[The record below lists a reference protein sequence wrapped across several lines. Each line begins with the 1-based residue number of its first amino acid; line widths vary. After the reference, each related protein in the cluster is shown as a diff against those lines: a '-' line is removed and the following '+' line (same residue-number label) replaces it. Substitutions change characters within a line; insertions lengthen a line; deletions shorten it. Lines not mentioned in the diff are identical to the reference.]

1 MAAVDPFG
9 GRGVADLRDI
19 VQLVEEDLAR
29 VEEIFEAQFRSDVG
43 LVGEIG
49 RYIREGGGKRIRPAL
64 LLLACRLC
72 GYRGERAITLASV
85 VEFIH
90 TATLLHDDIID
101 EATVRRGKRSVN
113 SRWGNDITVLLGDFL
128 YTKSMSMALSQDN
141 LPILRLLSDVTLRMI
156 EGELLEIE
164 RNGDLRMSE
173 AQHLDIIRRKTAD
186 LFAACMSIG
195 AILGDVRRGAQRRA
209 LTSYGLNLGI
219 CFQMVDDLLDFTA
232 DEKVLGKPV
241 QQRPARGQAHPAR
254 HLPASEGGI
263 GGREDG
269 VARPG
274 RPRVRARVTRGPAPA
289 GPRARRPRGRARP
302 RRPLRGSGPQ
312 GPGRVRALA
321 LPRSAGGPARLHPR
335 PRSLGNSATPRPLR
349 ARVNRRLAA
358 GHLCPRTAQVRLGR
372 PFTLSVSVPLSRD
385 MR

>member
-1 MAAVDPFG
+1 MAAVDPLG

-19 VQLVEEDLAR
+19 IQLVEEDLAR

-72 GYRGERAITLASV
+72 GYRGDRAITLASV

-195 AILGDVRRGAQRRA
+195 AILGEVNDEKRKA

-241 QQRPARGQAHPAR
+241 NNDLREGKLTLPVIFLLRKAGSAGEKTVSHVLADRGF
-254 HLPASEGGI
+254 E
-263 GGREDG
+263 
-269 VARPG
+269 
-274 RPRVRARVTRGPAPA
+274 RVTREELL
-289 GPRARRPRGRARP
+289 RLAREHGA
-302 RRPLRGSGPQ
+302 LEEA
-312 GPGRVRALA
+312 RALA
-321 LPRSAGGPARLHPR
+321 ARYAEAARKDLAVFDRSPFREALAVLPD
-335 PRSLGNSATPRPLR
+335 
-349 ARVNRRLAA
+349 
-358 GHLCPRTAQVRLGR
+358 
-372 PFTLSVSVPLSRD
+372 FILSRD
-385 MR
+385 H

>member
-1 MAAVDPFG
+1 MAAVDPLG

-19 VQLVEEDLAR
+19 IQLVEEDLAR

-72 GYRGERAITLASV
+72 GYRGERAITPASV

-164 RNGDLRMSE
+164 GNGDLRMSE
-173 AQHLDIIRRKTAD
+173 GQHLDIIRRKTAD
-186 LFAACMSIG
+186 LFSACMSIG
-195 AILGDVRRGAQRRA
+195 AILGDVGEEKRSA

-241 QQRPARGQAHPAR
+241 NNDLREGKLTLPVIFMLRKAGPAGERTVSHVLADRGFER
-254 HLPASEGGI
+254 VS
-263 GGREDG
+263 REDLLRL
-269 VARPG
+269 AREHG
-274 RPRVRARVTRGPAPA
+274 ALEEA
-289 GPRARRPRGRARP
+289 
-302 RRPLRGSGPQ
+302 
-312 GPGRVRALA
+312 RALA
-321 LPRSAGGPARLHPR
+321 ARYAEAARKDLAVFERSPFREALAVLPD
-335 PRSLGNSATPRPLR
+335 
-349 ARVNRRLAA
+349 
-358 GHLCPRTAQVRLGR
+358 
-372 PFTLSVSVPLSRD
+372 FILSRD
-385 MR
+385 H

>member
-1 MAAVDPFG
+1 VAAVDPLG

-19 VQLVEEDLAR
+19 IQLVEEDLAR

-72 GYRGERAITLASV
+72 GYRGDRAITLASV

-195 AILGDVRRGAQRRA
+195 AILGDVNDEKRKA

-241 QQRPARGQAHPAR
+241 NNDLREGKLTLPVIFLLRKAGSAGEKTVSHVLADRGF
-254 HLPASEGGI
+254 E
-263 GGREDG
+263 
-269 VARPG
+269 
-274 RPRVRARVTRGPAPA
+274 RVTREELL
-289 GPRARRPRGRARP
+289 RLAREHGA
-302 RRPLRGSGPQ
+302 LEEA
-312 GPGRVRALA
+312 RALA
-321 LPRSAGGPARLHPR
+321 ARYAEAARKDLAVFDRSPFREALAVLPD
-335 PRSLGNSATPRPLR
+335 
-349 ARVNRRLAA
+349 
-358 GHLCPRTAQVRLGR
+358 
-372 PFTLSVSVPLSRD
+372 FILSRD
-385 MR
+385 H

>member
-1 MAAVDPFG
+1 MATAGRLG
-9 GRGVADLRDI
+9 GRGVADLKDI
-19 VQLVEEDLAR
+19 VSLIEDDLAKVEELF
-29 VEEIFEAQFRSDVG
+29 EEQIRSDVRM
-43 LVGEIG
+43 VGEIG
-49 RYIREGGGKRIRPAL
+49 RYIRGGGGKRIRPAL
-64 LLLACRLC
+64 LLLACRVC
-72 GYRGERAITLASV
+72 GYRGDRAITLASV

-195 AILGDVRRGAQRRA
+195 AILGDVSEDKRRA

-241 QQRPARGQAHPAR
+241 NNDLREGKLTLPVIFLLRKAGAAGEKTVSHVLADRGFER
-254 HLPASEGGI
+254 VS
-263 GGREDG
+263 REDLLRL
-269 VARPG
+269 AREHG
-274 RPRVRARVTRGPAPA
+274 ALEEA
-289 GPRARRPRGRARP
+289 
-302 RRPLRGSGPQ
+302 
-312 GPGRVRALA
+312 RALA
-321 LPRSAGGPARLHPR
+321 ARYAEAARKDLAVFERS
-335 PRSLGNSATPRPLR
+335 
-349 ARVNRRLAA
+349 
-358 GHLCPRTAQVRLGR
+358 
-372 PFTLSVSVPLSRD
+372 PFREALSVLPDFILSRD
-385 MR
+385 H

>member
-1 MAAVDPFG
+1 MAAVDPLG

-19 VQLVEEDLAR
+19 IQLVEEDLAR

-173 AQHLDIIRRKTAD
+173 AQHVDIIRRKTAD
-186 LFAACMSIG
+186 LFAACLSIG
-195 AILGDVRRGAQRRA
+195 ATLGEVGEEKRRA

-241 QQRPARGQAHPAR
+241 NNDLREGKLT
-254 HLPASEGGI
+254 LPVIYLLRKAGAAGTQTASG
-263 GGREDG
+263 
-269 VARPG
+269 AG
-274 RPRVRARVTRGPAPA
+274 RPRLRPGQPRGPAAP
-289 GPRARRPRGRARP
+289 GSRARRAGRGAGLGRAL
-302 RRPLRGSGPQ
+302 RRRRPQ
-312 GPGRVRALA
+312 GPGRLRPDAV
-321 LPRSAGGPARLHPR
+321 PRSARGPARLHPR
-335 PRSLGNSATPRPLR
+335 PRSLGRPTVTSSGEPWP
-349 ARVNRRLAA
+349 A
-358 GHLCPRTAQVRLGR
+358 
-372 PFTLSVSVPLSRD
+372 
-385 MR
+385 

>member
-1 MAAVDPFG
+1 VAAVDPLG

-19 VQLVEEDLAR
+19 IQLVEEDLAR

-72 GYRGERAITLASV
+72 GYRGDRAITLASV

-195 AILGDVRRGAQRRA
+195 AILGDVGEDKRRA

-241 QQRPARGQAHPAR
+241 NNDLREGKLTLPVIFLLRKAGTVGAQTVSHVLADRGF
-254 HLPASEGGI
+254 E
-263 GGREDG
+263 
-269 VARPG
+269 
-274 RPRVRARVTRGPAPA
+274 RVTREELL
-289 GPRARRPRGRARP
+289 RLAREHGA
-302 RRPLRGSGPQ
+302 LDEA
-312 GPGRVRALA
+312 RALA
-321 LPRSAGGPARLHPR
+321 ARYAEAARKDLSVFERSPYREALAVLPDFI
-335 PRSLGNSATPRPLR
+335 
-349 ARVNRRLAA
+349 
-358 GHLCPRTAQVRLGR
+358 LGR
-372 PFTLSVSVPLSRD
+372 D
-385 MR
+385 H